1 MTIDFDSNKI
11 PSRQEREERVLDLHF
26 NQNRNYRQIARD
38 MKMSVR
44 DIGEIVNRAKQEK
57 ERQGHKSTAVQAY
70 EHFSKGKTPL
80 EVAIILNIG
89 EAHVIAYYG
98 QYLKLV
104 QLDDI
109 TKIYQELG
117 SGIWDF
123 EKLCKEAKAA
133 KMGVRHVVNLI
144 RIANNYLPSVEH
156 RYGQLQRQNN
166 YFDSILKTKGK
177 EFQNLTDHITHM
189 SKRLDYIKSEYESK
203 AAIVQHLNQQAA
215 KLKAFVNNFKNNDP
229 EYVKLRKTI
238 EEEIIRILSDNRALL
253 KLAVLSIAESVRNNP
268 DKYNYLVSNYNP
280 PSSRSSTDNSCQ
292 YMYQP
297 WQADGQ
303 QSEQLQQ
310 QPYLRIKMLI
320 DEANKLYTFLAER
333 FLCDIV
339 NENVSNQSIPAAALP
354 AAALP
359 SKDVAVGGA
368 PDDDK
373 LEQN

>member
-57 ERQGHKSTAVQAY
+57 ERQEHKSTAVQAY

-123 EKLCKEAKAA
+123 VKLCKEAKAA
-133 KMGVRHVVNLI
+133 KMGVPQLI
-144 RIANNYLPSVEH
+144 NFTH
-156 RYGQLQRQNN
+156 FLQS
-166 YFDSILKTKGK
+166 DSC
-177 EFQNLTDHITHM
+177 
-189 SKRLDYIKSEYESK
+189 
-203 AAIVQHLNQQAA
+203 AI
-215 KLKAFVNNFKNNDP
+215 
-229 EYVKLRKTI
+229 
-238 EEEIIRILSDNRALL
+238 
-253 KLAVLSIAESVRNNP
+253 
-268 DKYNYLVSNYNP
+268 
-280 PSSRSSTDNSCQ
+280 
-292 YMYQP
+292 
-297 WQADGQ
+297 
-303 QSEQLQQ
+303 
-310 QPYLRIKMLI
+310 
-320 DEANKLYTFLAER
+320 
-333 FLCDIV
+333 
-339 NENVSNQSIPAAALP
+339 
-354 AAALP
+354 
-359 SKDVAVGGA
+359 
-368 PDDDK
+368 
-373 LEQN
+373 

>member
-57 ERQGHKSTAVQAY
+57 ERQEHKSTAVQAY

-123 EKLCKEAKAA
+123 VKLCKEAKAA
-133 KMGVRHVVNLI
+133 KMGVPHVVNLL

-166 YFDSILKTKGK
+166 FFDSILKTKGK
-177 EFQNLTDHITHM
+177 EFQNLTDHITHTNK
-189 SKRLDYIKSEYESK
+189 SLDYIKSEYESK

-253 KLAVLSIAESVRNNP
+253 KLAVLSVAESVRNNP

-280 PSSRSSTDNSCQ
+280 PS
-292 YMYQP
+292 
-297 WQADGQ
+297 
-303 QSEQLQQ
+303 
-310 QPYLRIKMLI
+310 
-320 DEANKLYTFLAER
+320 
-333 FLCDIV
+333 
-339 NENVSNQSIPAAALP
+339 
-354 AAALP
+354 
-359 SKDVAVGGA
+359 KDVAVGGA
-368 PDDDK
+368 PD
-373 LEQN
+373 EQTGAELTSRENLRTPKPIL